1 MDKRYLI
8 VKLDEETYRIEVDK
22 PQAVDFDDCI
32 IMIHGTGNKTRIVDE
47 IVQVKPKGFAIG
59 KHIIVV
65 THIIGMPGL
74 RETWALLPKHTY
86 LEKSWT
92 SYFKHIIETRQDLS
106 KLPERYIS
114 SEAIYGVIK
123 HD

>member
-8 VKLDEETYRIEVDK
+8 VKLDEDTFSIEKDGSD
-22 PQAVDFDDCI
+22 AVDFDQCLLFIRGAGSKSRI
-32 IMIHGTGNKTRIVDE
+32 IDE
-47 IVQVKPKGFAIG
+47 IVQVKPKRFNIG

-74 RETWALLPKHTY
+74 RETWALLPKNAY
-86 LEKSWT
+86 LENTWT
-92 SYFKHIIETRQDLS
+92 TYWRHLIEIHPDLT

-114 SEAIYGVIK
+114 PEATYGVIK